1 MSSHPAS
8 VNPRRWFSYRAFQHG
23 THSGVGVA
31 SLLLAMTEP
40 SPSCR
45 LVQVD
50 GKGRKLP
57 VATIGQSS
65 NLRVGEWVLAL
76 GSPAGLANTCTV
88 GIVSCNA
95 R

>member
-1 MSSHPAS
+1 M
-8 VNPRRWFSYRAFQHG
+8 W
-23 THSGVGVA
+23 
-31 SLLLAMTEP
+31 
-40 SPSCR
+40 

-95 R
+95 RYGHMEGSGADEEDGGRESICLTGQQLCI